1 MKRAGGGGGGVYLLG
16 PRALAS
22 PPEGRNGTR
31 IVHPRHR
38 GEIRIQAN
46 SLTNYFQQ
54 IFFEHQ
60 PYKGSMPHKKP
71 SVLRELVT

>member
-1 MKRAGGGGGGVYLLG
+1 MVGGGGGDYLLG

-46 SLTNYFQQ
+46 IYS
-54 IFFEHQ
+54 
-60 PYKGSMPHKKP
+60 
-71 SVLRELVT
+71 